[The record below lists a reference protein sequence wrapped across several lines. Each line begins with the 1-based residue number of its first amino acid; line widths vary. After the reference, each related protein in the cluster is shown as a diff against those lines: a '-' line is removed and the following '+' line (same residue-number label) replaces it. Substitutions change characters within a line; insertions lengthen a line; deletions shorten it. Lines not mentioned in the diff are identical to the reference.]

1 MAEPDI
7 PCDLCGLRLVDAR
20 LTHETFLVAPGEKGI
35 GPQRHQRMFE
45 GECPE
50 HGHRFAAFPSEGHS
64 TLLASR
70 LAKHFTNAERKALR
84 ATLPDEE
91 RKTFQAAL
99 GGQYA
104 WDDEDVVRWR
114 RSLGEPP
121 SAA

>member
-7 PCDLCGLRLVDAR
+7 ACDLCGLRLANAR
-20 LTHETFLVAPGEKGI
+20 LANEMFLVAPDEKRI
-35 GPQRHQRMFE
+35 GSQRHQRMFE

-50 HGHRFAAFPSEGHS
+50 HGHRFAAFPNEGHS
-64 TLLASR
+64 TLLASE
-70 LAKHFTNAERKALR
+70 LSKHFTNAQRKALR
-84 ATLPDEE
+84 AALPDEE
-91 RKTFQAAL
+91 RKIFQAAL

-104 WDDEDVVRWR
+104 WDDEDVARWR